1 MKHFI
6 YLLMFGTKKEYKNN
20 QVSIRL
26 DEEERL
32 FIYQL
37 AKKNNLSVS
46 DYLRNIIFTQI
57 LNLENNLNYNGI
69 NTNSNINTNTNTN
82 NNVNNSNDNSNTI
95 NNNNN
100 EIINSENILSLSNKI
115 QDMFDNTFKSY
126 YLVYKL
132 AQNAFGYEKAKGFI
146 DTAKN
151 RLYSMKS
158 DESNSNMKRNNVN
171 NSSNID
177 NYVYGNNDYNN
188 NNYNSN

>member
-1 MKHFI
+1 MQNMKQPI
-6 YLLMFGTKKEYKNN
+6 NTTNSNN
-20 QVSIRL
+20 RIEKIAVRVNN
-26 DEEERL
+26 EEKFL
-32 FIYQL
+32 IQQL

-57 LNLENNLNYNGI
+57 LNLEMP
-69 NTNSNINTNTNTN
+69 
-82 NNVNNSNDNSNTI
+82 
-95 NNNNN
+95 
-100 EIINSENILSLSNKI
+100 LSNKI

-132 AQNAFGYEKAKGFI
+132 AQNAFGYEKAKEFI

-158 DESNSNMKRNNVN
+158 DENNSDIKRNNVN

>member
-1 MKHFI
+1 MQNMKQPI
-6 YLLMFGTKKEYKNN
+6 NTTNSNN
-20 QVSIRL
+20 RIEKIAVRVNN
-26 DEEERL
+26 EEKFL
-32 FIYQL
+32 IQQL

-57 LNLENNLNYNGI
+57 LNLEI
-69 NTNSNINTNTNTN
+69 
-82 NNVNNSNDNSNTI
+82 
-95 NNNNN
+95 
-100 EIINSENILSLSNKI
+100 SLSNKI

-158 DESNSNMKRNNVN
+158 DENNSDIKRNNVN

-188 NNYNSN
+188 NNHNSN

>member
-1 MKHFI
+1 MQNMKQPI
-6 YLLMFGTKKEYKNN
+6 NTTNSNN
-20 QVSIRL
+20 RIEKIAVRVNN
-26 DEEERL
+26 EEKFL
-32 FIYQL
+32 IQQL

-57 LNLENNLNYNGI
+57 LNLENNLNYNSI
-69 NTNSNINTNTNTN
+69 NT
-82 NNVNNSNDNSNTI
+82 NSNDNSNTI
-95 NNNNN
+95 NNNN
-100 EIINSENILSLSNKI
+100 EIINSENILPLSNKI

-158 DESNSNMKRNNVN
+158 DENNSDIKRNNVN

>member
-1 MKHFI
+1 
-6 YLLMFGTKKEYKNN
+6 MFGTKKEYKNN

-57 LNLENNLNYNGI
+57 LNLEMP
-69 NTNSNINTNTNTN
+69 
-82 NNVNNSNDNSNTI
+82 
-95 NNNNN
+95 
-100 EIINSENILSLSNKI
+100 LSNKI

-132 AQNAFGYEKAKGFI
+132 AQNAFGYEKAKEFI

-151 RLYSMKS
+151 RLQ
-158 DESNSNMKRNNVN
+158 EL
-171 NSSNID
+171 
-177 NYVYGNNDYNN
+177 NN
-188 NNYNSN
+188 NQ

>member
-1 MKHFI
+1 MHNMKQPI
-6 YLLMFGTKKEYKNN
+6 NATNSNN
-20 QVSIRL
+20 RIEKIAVRVNN
-26 DEEERL
+26 EEKFL
-32 FIYQL
+32 IQQL

-57 LNLENNLNYNGI
+57 LNLENNLNYNSI
-69 NTNSNINTNTNTN
+69 NTNSNTINTNTNN
-82 NNVNNSNDNSNTI
+82 NNVNNSNSNTI
-95 NNNNN
+95 NNNN

-126 YLVYKL
+126 YLIYKL
-132 AQNAFGYEKAKGFI
+132 AQNAFGYEKAKEFI

-158 DESNSNMKRNNVN
+158 DENNSDIKRNNVN

>member
-1 MKHFI
+1 
-6 YLLMFGTKKEYKNN
+6 MFGTKKEYKNN

-57 LNLENNLNYNGI
+57 LNLENNLNYNSI
-69 NTNSNINTNTNTN
+69 NTNSNTINTNN
-82 NNVNNSNDNSNTI
+82 

-100 EIINSENILSLSNKI
+100 EIINSENILLLSNKI

-132 AQNAFGYEKAKGFI
+132 AQNAFGYEKAKEFI

-151 RLYSMKS
+151 RLQ
-158 DESNSNMKRNNVN
+158 EL
-171 NSSNID
+171 
-177 NYVYGNNDYNN
+177 NN
-188 NNYNSN
+188 NQ

>member
-1 MKHFI
+1 
-6 YLLMFGTKKEYKNN
+6 MFGTKKEYKNN

-57 LNLENNLNYNGI
+57 LNLENNLNYNNNCI
-69 NTNSNINTNTNTN
+69 NTNNNN
-82 NNVNNSNDNSNTI
+82 NNVNNNNSNTI

-115 QDMFDNTFKSY
+115 QDVFDNTFKSY

-151 RLYSMKS
+151 RLQ
-158 DESNSNMKRNNVN
+158 EL
-171 NSSNID
+171 
-177 NYVYGNNDYNN
+177 NN
-188 NNYNSN
+188 NQ

>member
-1 MKHFI
+1 
-6 YLLMFGTKKEYKNN
+6 MFGTKKEYKNN

-57 LNLENNLNYNGI
+57 LNLENNLNYNNNCI
-69 NTNSNINTNTNTN
+69 NTNNNNN

-132 AQNAFGYEKAKGFI
+132 AQNAFGYEKAKEFI

-151 RLYSMKS
+151 RLQ
-158 DESNSNMKRNNVN
+158 EL
-171 NSSNID
+171 
-177 NYVYGNNDYNN
+177 NN
-188 NNYNSN
+188 NQ

>member
-1 MKHFI
+1 MQNMKQPI
-6 YLLMFGTKKEYKNN
+6 NTTNSNN
-20 QVSIRL
+20 RIEKIAVRVNN
-26 DEEERL
+26 EEKFL
-32 FIYQL
+32 IQQL

-57 LNLENNLNYNGI
+57 LNLEI
-69 NTNSNINTNTNTN
+69 
-82 NNVNNSNDNSNTI
+82 
-95 NNNNN
+95 
-100 EIINSENILSLSNKI
+100 SLSNKI

-158 DESNSNMKRNNVN
+158 DENNSDIKRNNVN
-171 NSSNID
+171 NNSNID

>member
-1 MKHFI
+1 MQNMKQPI
-6 YLLMFGTKKEYKNN
+6 NTTNSNN
-20 QVSIRL
+20 RIEKIAVRVNN
-26 DEEERL
+26 EEKFL
-32 FIYQL
+32 IQQL

-57 LNLENNLNYNGI
+57 LNLEI
-69 NTNSNINTNTNTN
+69 
-82 NNVNNSNDNSNTI
+82 
-95 NNNNN
+95 
-100 EIINSENILSLSNKI
+100 SLSNKI

-158 DESNSNMKRNNVN
+158 DENNSNIKRNNVN

-188 NNYNSN
+188 NNHNSN

>member
-1 MKHFI
+1 MQNMKQPI
-6 YLLMFGTKKEYKNN
+6 NTTNSNN
-20 QVSIRL
+20 RIEKIAVRVNN
-26 DEEERL
+26 EEKFL
-32 FIYQL
+32 IQQL

-57 LNLENNLNYNGI
+57 LNLEI
-69 NTNSNINTNTNTN
+69 
-82 NNVNNSNDNSNTI
+82 
-95 NNNNN
+95 
-100 EIINSENILSLSNKI
+100 SLSNKI

-158 DESNSNMKRNNVN
+158 DENNSNIKRNNVN

>member
-57 LNLENNLNYNGI
+57 LNLENNLNYNSI
-69 NTNSNINTNTNTN
+69 NT
-82 NNVNNSNDNSNTI
+82 NSNDNSNTI
-95 NNNNN
+95 NNNN
-100 EIINSENILSLSNKI
+100 EIINSENILPLSNKI

-132 AQNAFGYEKAKGFI
+132 AQNAFGYEKAKEFI

-151 RLYSMKS
+151 RLQ
-158 DESNSNMKRNNVN
+158 EL
-171 NSSNID
+171 
-177 NYVYGNNDYNN
+177 NN
-188 NNYNSN
+188 NQ

>member
-1 MKHFI
+1 
-6 YLLMFGTKKEYKNN
+6 MFGTKKEYKNN

-57 LNLENNLNYNGI
+57 LNLENNLNYNNNS
-69 NTNSNINTNTNTN
+69 NTNSNINSNTINTDNNNNNNN
-82 NNVNNSNDNSNTI
+82 NNVNNSNSNSNTI
-95 NNNNN
+95 NNNNNNSNNN

-132 AQNAFGYEKAKGFI
+132 AQNAFGYEKAKEFI

-151 RLYSMKS
+151 RLQ
-158 DESNSNMKRNNVN
+158 EL
-171 NSSNID
+171 
-177 NYVYGNNDYNN
+177 NN
-188 NNYNSN
+188 NQ

>member
-1 MKHFI
+1 
-6 YLLMFGTKKEYKNN
+6 MFGTKKEYKNN

-57 LNLENNLNYNGI
+57 LNLENNLNYNSI
-69 NTNSNINTNTNTN
+69 NT
-82 NNVNNSNDNSNTI
+82 NSNDNSNTI

-158 DESNSNMKRNNVN
+158 DENNSDIKRNNVN
-171 NSSNID
+171 NNSNID

>member
-1 MKHFI
+1 
-6 YLLMFGTKKEYKNN
+6 MFGTKKEYKNN

-57 LNLENNLNYNGI
+57 LNLENNLNYNSI
-69 NTNSNINTNTNTN
+69 NTNSNINSNTINTNTNTNTN
-82 NNVNNSNDNSNTI
+82 NNVNNSNDNSNT
-95 NNNNN
+95 NSNNN
-100 EIINSENILSLSNKI
+100 EIINSENISSLSNKI

-158 DESNSNMKRNNVN
+158 DENNSDIKRNNVN

>member
-1 MKHFI
+1 
-6 YLLMFGTKKEYKNN
+6 MFGTKKEYKNN

-57 LNLENNLNYNGI
+57 LNLENNLNNNNNCI
-69 NTNSNINTNTNTN
+69 NTNNNN

-95 NNNNN
+95 NNNN

-158 DESNSNMKRNNVN
+158 DENNSDIKRNNVN
-171 NSSNID
+171 NNSNID

>member
-1 MKHFI
+1 MQNMKQPI
-6 YLLMFGTKKEYKNN
+6 NTTNSNN
-20 QVSIRL
+20 RIEKIAIRVNN
-26 DEEERL
+26 EEKFL
-32 FIYQL
+32 IQQL

-57 LNLENNLNYNGI
+57 LNLEM
-69 NTNSNINTNTNTN
+69 
-82 NNVNNSNDNSNTI
+82 
-95 NNNNN
+95 
-100 EIINSENILSLSNKI
+100 SLSNKI

-132 AQNAFGYEKAKGFI
+132 AQNAFGYEKAKEFI

-158 DESNSNMKRNNVN
+158 DENSSDIKRNNVN

>member
-1 MKHFI
+1 
-6 YLLMFGTKKEYKNN
+6 MFGTKKEYKNN

-57 LNLENNLNYNGI
+57 LNLENNLNYNSI
-69 NTNSNINTNTNTN
+69 NTN
-82 NNVNNSNDNSNTI
+82 NNVNNDNSNTI
-95 NNNNN
+95 NNNN
-100 EIINSENILSLSNKI
+100 EIINSENILLLSNKI

-158 DESNSNMKRNNVN
+158 DENNSDIKRNNVN

-188 NNYNSN
+188 NNHNSN

>member
-1 MKHFI
+1 MQNMKQPI
-6 YLLMFGTKKEYKNN
+6 NTTNSNN
-20 QVSIRL
+20 RIEKIAVRVNN
-26 DEEERL
+26 EEKFL
-32 FIYQL
+32 IQQL

-57 LNLENNLNYNGI
+57 LNLEM
-69 NTNSNINTNTNTN
+69 
-82 NNVNNSNDNSNTI
+82 
-95 NNNNN
+95 
-100 EIINSENILSLSNKI
+100 SLSNKI

-158 DESNSNMKRNNVN
+158 DENNSDIKRNNVN